1 MKNQI
6 FKSKEFG
13 QIRTCMMDGETYFV
27 GKDVASAL
35 GYRNAPK
42 AMADHVDD
50 EDKGITKCYTLG
62 GNQEMTVI
70 NESGL
75 YSLILSSKL
84 ESAKRFKRWVT
95 SEVLPAIRKN
105 GRYELEQQNTQL
117 SNQNRML
124 ESRNSLLE
132 EITAQQ
138 KPLTDYARTIL
149 SSTQTVTV
157 TQIAQDYGY
166 GPVRFN
172 ELLFKLHIQHKVGG
186 QWILYIP
193 YLNKGYV
200 QSFSSYFVKPDGEV
214 QVKLHTRW
222 TQSGRLFL
230 YEELKRAGILPLIEK
245 NRFF

>member
-13 QIRTCMMDGETYFV
+13 QIRTCMVGGETYFV

-35 GYRNAPK
+35 GYKKPENAI
-42 AMADHVDD
+42 AIHVDK
-50 EDKGITKCYTLG
+50 EDKTSTLIQG
-62 GNQEMTVI
+62 SGSNYKSQAVFI

-105 GRYELEQQNTQL
+105 GRYELEQKIVETEMQCCK
-117 SNQNRML
+117 L
-124 ESRNSLLE
+124 EATLIS
-132 EITAQQ
+132 Q

-149 SSTQTVTV
+149 NSTQTVTV
-157 TQIAQDYGY
+157 TQIAQDYGF

-172 ELLFKLHIQHKVGG
+172 QLLAHLHIQHKVGG
-186 QWILYIP
+186 QWILYAP
-193 YLNKGYV
+193 FLHCGYV

-214 QVKLHTRW
+214 QVKVHTRW

-230 YEELKRAGILPLIEK
+230 YEELKKAGILPLIEI
-245 NRFF
+245 N

>member
-13 QIRTCMMDGETYFV
+13 QIRTCMVNGETYFV

-124 ESRNSLLE
+124 ESRNTLLE

-138 KPLTDYARTIL
+138 KPLTDYARIIL

-166 GPVRFN
+166 GAVKFN

-245 NRFF
+245 N

>member
-1 MKNQI
+1 MKNLV

-13 QIRTCMMDGETYFV
+13 QIRTCTMKGETYFV

-35 GYRNAPK
+35 GYGNSREALK
-42 AMADHVDD
+42 KHVDE
-50 EDKGITKCYTLG
+50 EDKQASRFVTG
-62 GNQEMTVI
+62 GQQYNMTVI

-84 ESAKRFKRWVT
+84 DSARRFKRWVT

-105 GRYELEQQNTQL
+105 GRYELESKAKELQQQN
-117 SNQNRML
+117 RVL
-124 ESRNSLLE
+124 ESKNILLE
-132 EITAQQ
+132 EITVQQ

-149 SSTQTVTV
+149 SSTQTVTI
-157 TQIAQDYGY
+157 TQIAQDYGMT
-166 GPVRFN
+166 PVGMN
-172 ELLFKLHIQHKVGG
+172 QLLFKLHIQHKVGE

-200 QSFSSYFVKPDGEV
+200 QSFSSYFVKSDGEV
-214 QVKLHTRW
+214 QVTLHTRW

-230 YEELKRAGILPLIEK
+230 YEELKKAGVLPLIEL
-245 NRFF
+245 N

>member
-1 MKNQI
+1 M
-6 FKSKEFG
+6 
-13 QIRTCMMDGETYFV
+13 TETV
-27 GKDVASAL
+27 
-35 GYRNAPK
+35 
-42 AMADHVDD
+42 
-50 EDKGITKCYTLG
+50 
-62 GNQEMTVI
+62 TVQGLRQTNII

-105 GRYELEQQNTQL
+105 GRYELEKQNSQLCKQNSQL
-117 SNQNRML
+117 SKQNRVL

-138 KPLTDYARTIL
+138 KPLTDYARIIL

-157 TQIAQDYGY
+157 TQIAQDYGMS
-166 GPVRFN
+166 PVRMN
-172 ELLFKLHIQHKVGG
+172 QLLFKLHIQHKVGG

-200 QSFSSYFVKPDGEV
+200 QSFSSYFLKENGEV
-214 QVKLHTRW
+214 QVKVHTRW

-230 YEELKRAGILPLIEK
+230 YEELKKAGVLPLIEL
-245 NRFF
+245 N